1 MDAGQLLREARWSSG
16 LSQRALASRAA
27 VSRRVVE
34 AAESGRVAPRAD
46 VLDALLRACGAE
58 LASRPVPTEEVDE
71 EVLQAHLTL
80 SLSRRLCVAGG
91 GTGSGS
97 SWQGSDAW
105 TALRRLA
112 AAEGRVAALDGP
124 LALAAW
130 VPGQQLVE
138 GQPIAIR
145 QFRMSAL
152 TRSSPFALDVLA
164 PPWPGELVRIRLPG
178 AGRGR
183 GRGGDLL
190 VPPPFALLDGAPD
203 RLAAALRAAVRML
216 HDGGARD
223 VAGRR
228 VPAHVRPNEDWR
240 NDDLRARYDSRS
252 GELPS
257 VLDSPTWRLGAPGS
271 IREDLERR
279 GLRRY
284 PPKAGWSRWG
294 WR

>member
-34 AAESGRVAPRAD
+34 AAESGRLAPRAD

-58 LASRPVPTEEVDE
+58 LASRPVPTADVDE
-71 EVLQAHLTL
+71 EVLRAHLTL

-91 GTGSGS
+91 GAGS
-97 SWQGSDAW
+97 SSSWEGSEAW
-105 TALRRLA
+105 RALRRLA
-112 AAEGRVAALDGP
+112 AAEGQVAALDGP

-130 VPGQQLVE
+130 VPGQQLVA
-138 GQPIAIR
+138 GQPITIER
-145 QFRMSAL
+145 FRLGAL
-152 TRSSPFALDVLA
+152 ARTSPFSLDVLA
-164 PPWPGELVRIRLPG
+164 PPWPGELVRVRLPG
-178 AGRGR
+178 TERH
-183 GRGGDLL
+183 RGGDLL
-190 VPPPFALLDGAPD
+190 VPPPFALLDDAPD
-203 RLAAALRAAVRML
+203 QLAAAVRAAAQML

-223 VAGRR
+223 AAGRR
-228 VPAHVRPNEDWR
+228 TPAHVRPNEDWR
-240 NDDLRARYDSRS
+240 NDDIRARYDGRS

-257 VLDSPTWRLGAPGS
+257 VLDSPSWRLGAPGS
-271 IREDLERR
+271 VREDLELR